1 MSPADWR
8 SGATGSPIVAG
19 WIAAP
24 VASAVEAASARLDT
38 LRAESERI
46 AGELDALRAAVRAE
60 EAARAVATVADR
72 ISTLRAEL
80 EQWRVDVEERAVT
93 AALAAAA
100 ALAGD
105 AIASDPDRARSL
117 VSAAIAA
124 APGPPLRV
132 RASASLAGALVDLDG
147 FDISVDPALGPA
159 DFVVEL
165 ASGKVDGGL
174 SRAVAAVAPSVAA
187 HVRGD
192 DG

>member
-8 SGATGSPIVAG
+8 AGAEGSPLVAG
-19 WIAAP
+19 WLTAP

-46 AGELDALRAAVRAE
+46 ADELDALRAAVRAE

-72 ISTLRAEL
+72 ISTLRSEL
-80 EQWRVDVEERAVT
+80 QQWRADVEERAVA

-105 AIASDPDRARSL
+105 AIARDPERARAL
-117 VSAAIAA
+117 VSVAIAA

-132 RASASLAGALVDLDG
+132 RASASLARVLGDLDG
-147 FDISVDPALGPA
+147 LDICVDPALGPA

-174 SRAVAAVAPSVAA
+174 SHAVAAVTPAVAA
-187 HVRGD
+187 RVRGE